1 MLRAERRAIDDQYRG
16 GSCDDIYDSD
26 DGLLAHGTR
35 DVARQ
40 RQKRGT
46 ERSETERV
54 SKARRTCN
62 GVSVGEGNAGAEGRQ
77 LGQCEIGEDN
87 LPAQH
92 VNAEV
97 RMDQDEDDRGSEGK
111 RQERE
116 RLAYP
121 AHGLRAPKALA
132 MLATL

>member
-1 MLRAERRAIDDQYRG
+1 
-16 GSCDDIYDSD
+16 

-40 RQKRGT
+40 RQKRRT
-46 ERSETERV
+46 ECSEPERV
-54 SKARRTCN
+54 GKSCGTGN
-62 GVSVGEGNAGAEGRQ
+62 GVSVGEGDTGAEGGQ
-77 LGQCEIGEDN
+77 LGQREIGEN
-87 LPAQH
+87 NPPAQH

-97 RMDQDEDDRGSEGK
+97 RMDQNEGDRGNEGK